1 MKRTKEG
8 LFSAL
13 IIMVILFI
21 EQLSFLS
28 GTQVTTLILNF
39 FYIAYRDC
47 IAIFYETDCR
57 QLFLNLLLFSL
68 YFFLKVHKKAAIFID
83 SF

>member
-13 IIMVILFI
+13 IIMVISLFI

-28 GTQVTTLILNF
+28 GTPSNYTNS
-39 FYIAYRDC
+39 
-47 IAIFYETDCR
+47 
-57 QLFLNLLLFSL
+57 LFIYCLSRL
-68 YFFLKVHKKAAIFID
+68 YSDFLKQIVGNYFESIAVFSVFLLKL
-83 SF
+83 